1 MQKLQM
7 NIYIELEVLRRE
19 LEGRLLV
26 GLNLKL
32 KKHRVFL
39 GSRESI
45 FDAAL
50 KKKISP
56 GVIFMKDT
64 NSTKEYIKIYKDII
78 KLGFK
83 IVSQDEEGGYIDD
96 SFNLYSK
103 LRHLDGESFNYIEKY
118 FCWGKRDK
126 DYLEKHFS
134 NKCKYIITGSPRIE
148 LCKPSMKMSNEKFAE
163 NYNLKKKYIFFTIQT
178 PILFARSFPERMK
191 LKLVNLLDDE
201 NRNEINEKKYEDE
214 CIGILV
220 LNKFIELI
228 LFLLKNLIDYD
239 IIVRIHPSA
248 DEKNFLDLISFDHP
262 RLRIISDGF
271 MSEFINHS
279 EIVIQNSCTGAL
291 EAFIAEKPVISF
303 IPKIKINATEK
314 MDNFPNRIG
323 VKLTDSKEILNFI
336 KTPIR
341 NFSESEEIKNRIYT
355 DKSSH
360 ELIAENINNIE
371 INSKSSSA
379 KFNYTFKKSYIYLIL
394 KNNLKK
400 IFSKYFNY
408 KFTDNSS
415 RYIKFYR
422 DFNFENLSTVLNN
435 IKKKRINSDYNS
447 CEIKMINDSIFEIKK
462 KN

>member
-1 MQKLQM
+1 M

-32 KKHRVFL
+32 KNHRVFL

-56 GVIFMKDT
+56 GVIYMKDT
-64 NSTKEYIKIYKDII
+64 NSTEDYIKIYKDIH

-96 SFNLYSK
+96 SFKLYSK

-126 DYLEKHFS
+126 DYLEKNFS
-134 NKCKYIITGSPRIE
+134 DKCKYIITGSPRIE
-148 LCKPSMKMSNEKFAE
+148 LCKSSMKMSNEKFA
-163 NYNLKKKYIFFTIQT
+163 NKYNLKKKYIFFTIQT

-191 LKLVNLLDDE
+191 LKLENLLSDE
-201 NRNEINEKKYEDE
+201 NKNEINKRKYEDE
-214 CIGILV
+214 CIGILM

-228 LFLLKNLIDYD
+228 FSLLKNLNDYD
-239 IIVRIHPSA
+239 IVIRIHPAA
-248 DEKNFLDLISFDHP
+248 DEQNFLDLLSFNHP
-262 RLRIISDGF
+262 RLHIISEGF

-279 EIVIQNSCTGAL
+279 EIVIHNSCTGAL

-303 IPKIKINATEK
+303 IPRIKIDATEK
-314 MDNFPNRIG
+314 MNNFPNRIG
-323 VKLTDSKEILNFI
+323 VKLSDTDEILNFI
-336 KTPIR
+336 KKPIR
-341 NFSESEEIKNRIYT
+341 NFNEAEEIKNRIYT
-355 DKSSH
+355 DESSH
-360 ELIAENINNIE
+360 ELIAKNINNIE
-371 INSKSSSA
+371 IKSQSSFA
-379 KFNYTFKKSYIYLIL
+379 KFNYTFKKSYTYLML
-394 KNNLKK
+394 KNYLKK
-400 IFSKYFNY
+400 ISKNYFNH
-408 KFTDNSS
+408 KFTNNSS
-415 RYIKFYR
+415 KYIKFYR

-435 IKKKRINSDYNS
+435 IKKKRINSNYDT
-447 CEIKMINDSIFEIKK
+447 CDIKMINDSVFEIKK
-462 KN
+462 N